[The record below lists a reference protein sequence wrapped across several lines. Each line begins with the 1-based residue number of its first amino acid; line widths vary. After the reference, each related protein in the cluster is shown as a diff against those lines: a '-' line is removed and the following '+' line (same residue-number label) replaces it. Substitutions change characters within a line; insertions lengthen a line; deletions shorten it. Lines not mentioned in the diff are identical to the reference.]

1 MNTRKAALYVFI
13 LLLIASAVQMIH
25 YYPRLPETIASH
37 FSASGQADGWSSKA
51 EFTWVYAGLIGFLAI
66 LFLGLAFGFPRLPVS
81 IINILNR
88 DYWLSPERRAASC
101 AYLSR
106 WTLWLGNATLA
117 LVLSLVHLTLRVSLN
132 NSQHLGKAAWLILV
146 AYAVCTM
153 ASGMLLARRFRKM
166 P

>member
-1 MNTRKAALYVFI
+1 
-13 LLLIASAVQMIH
+13 MIH

-37 FSASGQADGWSSKA
+37 FGASGQADGWSSKA

-66 LFLGLAFGFPRLPVS
+66 LFLGLAFGFPRLPIS
-81 IINILNR
+81 IINIQNR
-88 DYWLSPERRAASC
+88 DYWLSPERRAASY

-132 NSQHLGKAAWLILV
+132 NSQHLGKANWLILV
-146 AYAVCTM
+146 AYAVCAM
-153 ASGMLLARRFRKM
+153 ASGMLLVRRFRKM